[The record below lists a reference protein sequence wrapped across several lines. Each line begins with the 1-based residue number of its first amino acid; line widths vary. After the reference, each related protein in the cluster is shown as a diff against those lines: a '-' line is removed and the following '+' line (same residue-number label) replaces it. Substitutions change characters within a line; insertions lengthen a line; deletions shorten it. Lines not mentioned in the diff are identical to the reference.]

1 MLLNG
6 RVALVTGASRGIG
19 RAVALALAGTGADVV
34 VNYAGRAAAAEEVV
48 SDIRAMGRKSV
59 AIQAD
64 VADGAAVVA
73 MVDQVLAEMGRIDIL
88 VNNAGITRDNLLLR
102 MKEADWDEVLN
113 TNLKGA
119 YHCTKA
125 VTRSM
130 LKARW
135 GRIINMASVV
145 GLTGNPGQTNYVA
158 SKAGLI
164 GFTKAVAREL
174 GSRQIT
180 VNAVAPGFIATD
192 MTAELSPL
200 NKEKM
205 LAQVPLGRFG
215 KPEDV
220 AALVVFLAS
229 EVAGYITGQVIT
241 VDGGMVM

>member
-1 MLLNG
+1 MQLNG

-19 RAVALALAGTGADVV
+19 RAVALALAGAGADVV
-34 VNYAGRAAAAEEVV
+34 VNYAGRAAAAEEAVE
-48 SDIRAMGRKSV
+48 DIRVMGRKSV
-59 AIQAD
+59 AVQTD
-64 VADGAAVVA
+64 VADGAAVVE
-73 MVDQVLAEMGRIDIL
+73 MVNKVLAEMGRIDIL

-102 MKEADWDEVLN
+102 MKENDWDEVLDV
-113 TNLKGA
+113 NLKGA
-119 YHCTKA
+119 YHCTRA
-125 VTRSM
+125 VSKSM

-145 GLTGNPGQTNYVA
+145 GLTGNPGQANYVA

-180 VNAVAPGFIATD
+180 VNAVAPGFITTD
-192 MTAELSPL
+192 MTAELPAGS
-200 NKEKM
+200 KEKM

-215 KPEDV
+215 RPEEV
-220 AALVVFLAS
+220 AALVVYLAS
-229 EVAGYITGQVIT
+229 EAAGYITGQVIT

>member
-1 MLLNG
+1 MLQNG

-64 VADGAAVVA
+64 VADGAAVVE

-102 MKEADWDEVLN
+102 MKETDWDDVLN
-113 TNLKGA
+113 INLKGA

-145 GLTGNPGQTNYVA
+145 GLTGNPGQANYVA

-180 VNAVAPGFIATD
+180 VNAVAPGLISTD
-192 MTAELSPL
+192 MTAELPPL
-200 NKEKM
+200 SKEKL

-215 KPEDV
+215 RPEEV
-220 AALVVFLAS
+220 AALVVFLAG
-229 EVAGYITGQVIT
+229 EAAGYITGQVIT

>member
-1 MLLNG
+1 MLQNG

-19 RAVALALAGTGADVV
+19 RAVALALAGSGADVV

-64 VADGAAVVA
+64 VADGAAVVE
-73 MVDQVLAEMGRIDIL
+73 MVEQVLAEMGRIDIL
-88 VNNAGITRDNLLLR
+88 VNNAGITRDNLLMR
-102 MKEADWDEVLN
+102 MKETDWDEVLN
-113 TNLKGA
+113 INLKGA

-145 GLTGNPGQTNYVA
+145 GLTGNPGQANYVA

-192 MTAELSPL
+192 MTAELPPL
-200 NKEKM
+200 SKEKL

-215 KPEDV
+215 RPEEV
-220 AALVVFLAS
+220 AALVVFLAG
-229 EVAGYITGQVIT
+229 EAAGYITGQVIT

>member
-1 MLLNG
+1 MLNG

-19 RAVALALAGTGADVV
+19 RAVALALAGAGADVV
-34 VNYAGRAAAAEEVV
+34 VNYAGRTAAAEEVV
-48 SDIRAMGRKSV
+48 GEIRAMGRKSV
-59 AIQAD
+59 AVKAN
-64 VADGAAVVA
+64 VADGAAVVE
-73 MVDQVLAEMGRIDIL
+73 MVNQVLAEMGRIDIL
-88 VNNAGITRDNLLLR
+88 VNNAGITRDNLLFR
-102 MKEADWDEVLN
+102 MKETDWDEVLDI
-113 TNLKGA
+113 NLKGA

-125 VTRSM
+125 VARSM

-145 GLTGNPGQTNYVA
+145 GLTGNPGQANYVA

-164 GFTKAVAREL
+164 GFTKAMAREL

-192 MTAELSPL
+192 MTAELPPL
-200 NKEKM
+200 SKEKM

-215 KPEDV
+215 RPEEV
-220 AALVVFLAS
+220 AALVVYLAS
-229 EVAGYITGQVIT
+229 EAAGYITGQAIT